1 MVNNNIKSVL
11 ITDDVNEKCVQILEN
26 NDLKVVKNTKLNK
39 EQLLEEIKV
48 IVYFF

>member
-26 NDLKVVKNTKLNK
+26 NDLKVVKNTKTFC
-39 EQLLEEIKV
+39 ICTSTSS
-48 IVYFF
+48 F